1 MAHNVIIYKI
11 YYDLGEKL
19 LNSYGDSFEEEYFV
33 CQTNGVISDSIVQNW
48 TIQALECYKLNSRC
62 ENCPITKARYSFK
75 CQMKHIVDILLKTK
89 GLPNEKE
96 ILGIDEVQDE
106 DNVA

>member
-1 MAHNVIIYKI
+1 MIDKFKFAFK
-11 YYDLGEKL
+11 
-19 LNSYGDSFEEEYFV
+19 EEYFE
-33 CQTNGVISDSIVQNW
+33 CQTNGIISDSIVQNW
-48 TIQALECYKLNSRC
+48 TLQALECYKLHSNC
-62 ENCPITKARYSFK
+62 EACSITKAKYSFK

-96 ILGIDEVQDE
+96 ILKGANATPLND

>member
-1 MAHNVIIYKI
+1 M
-11 YYDLGEKL
+11 
-19 LNSYGDSFEEEYFV
+19 LNNYGHSFKEERFI

-62 ENCPITKARYSFK
+62 DLCPITKARYSFK
-75 CQMKHIVDILLKTK
+75 CQMKHIVDILLETK

-96 ILGIDEVQDE
+96 ILGVDEIPKE
-106 DNVA
+106 DIVA